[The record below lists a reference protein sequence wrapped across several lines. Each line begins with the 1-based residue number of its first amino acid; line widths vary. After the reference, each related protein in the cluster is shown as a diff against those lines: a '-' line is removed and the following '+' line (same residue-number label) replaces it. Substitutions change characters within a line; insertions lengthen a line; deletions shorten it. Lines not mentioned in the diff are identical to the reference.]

1 MVISVLENVFFGAI
15 KLIDTGRMLH
25 NGIGINPP
33 GSHSNTKRACS
44 KKQSLTLHE
53 TKTARADVRKISTL
67 HLQQLI
73 VLFSDWIRKQNN
85 CRLNSQSLPIANESK
100 MLI

>member
-1 MVISVLENVFFGAI
+1 MEILYHAKINFLKAGLVISVLENVFSGAI

-53 TKTARADVRKISTL
+53 TKTARADRSKISTL
-67 HLQQLI
+67 H
-73 VLFSDWIRKQNN
+73 FSAIDCTIF
-85 CRLNSQSLPIANESK
+85 
-100 MLI
+100 